1 VTTTTPAPVKSCDA
15 KDLVLAHQAFR
26 RLYSLAPDAVRGTDP
41 TDRKRVAALAST
53 LTTINNALHHHHTV
67 EDTMLWDTLA
77 ERKPVC
83 GLHVELMKQQHGT
96 VAQLLAASPALIS
109 AWRRAPGPGTTE
121 PLAAKFT
128 DIDTVLTNHLVNE
141 EQKIIPVIEEVITS
155 REWEKVG
162 AAARAT
168 YAPDQV
174 ALFLGLILELM
185 PAAERVEFEAELPGP
200 VKFVWAV
207 VGRRHYERLMQRL
220 RPSVAPAGQA
230 HVDPGTPAD
239 PRQPRP

>member
-1 VTTTTPAPVKSCDA
+1 MSATAPAPVKSCDA

-26 RLYSLAPDAVRGTDP
+26 RLYSLAPDAVRRTDP
-41 TDRKRVAALAST
+41 TNRKRVAALAST
-53 LTTINNALHHHHTV
+53 LTTINDALHHHHTV

-96 VAQLLAASPALIS
+96 VARLLAESPAIIR
-109 AWRRAPGPGTTE
+109 AWRRDPGPEATDA
-121 PLAAKFT
+121 LAAMFT
-128 DIDTVLTNHLVNE
+128 EIDAVLTKHLEHE
-141 EQKIIPVIEEVITS
+141 EQRIIPVIEEVLTA

-174 ALFLGLILELM
+174 TLFLGLILELM
-185 PAAERVEFEAELPGP
+185 PAAERAEFEAELPGP
-200 VKFVWAV
+200 VRFVWAL
-207 VGRRHYERLMQRL
+207 VGRRHYERLMRRL
-220 RPSVAPAGQA
+220 RPAPSS
-230 HVDPGTPAD
+230 DAD
-239 PRQPRP
+239 